1 MKDFKDVPIK
11 KAFTNIDS
19 IESLKAFP
27 DPDKRFSGPL
37 VVGYVDGDQ
46 WMLDE
51 SLSYRTKAG
60 EICTAR
66 KGFIFDF
73 ASIPWWLGWLY
84 PKTGDGSPYGIG
96 SLFHDWLYC
105 HRKIG
110 GRTIERIEADNLF
123 YEINVYVG
131 VSRWTAG
138 RMRRAVRAFGWIPW
152 GQRKPEDIIP

>member
-1 MKDFKDVPIK
+1 MNDFKEIPLKRATQD
-11 KAFTNIDS
+11 IDS
-19 IESLKAFP
+19 LKSFP
-27 DPDKRFSGPL
+27 DPDNRFSGPL
-37 VVGYVDGDQ
+37 QVNYVDGDQ
-46 WMLDE
+46 WMLAED
-51 SLSYRTKAG
+51 LSYKTEAG

-84 PKTGDGSPYGIG
+84 PKTGDGKSPYGVG

-110 GRTIERIEADNLF
+110 GRPIKRIEADNLF

-138 RMRRAVRAFGWIPW
+138 RMRRAVRAFGWVPW
-152 GQRKPEDIIP
+152 GRRKPEDIIP